1 MFLFGSFIA
10 FYTAKYTHMGVI
22 NYHLGKQICHN
33 VTKPVIL
40 VQIKFDI
47 SIHTVTGAIHTLYYR
62 VKETL

>member
-1 MFLFGSFIA
+1 
-10 FYTAKYTHMGVI
+10 MGVI